1 MPGCEAVQ
9 RGGVVVCWRV
19 CRSID
24 MEGGLGY
31 NGYFGVQ
38 QRRSVIRHKWSREG
52 GDGERH
58 TKPRDSLPEGASLC
72 VAWVLPN
79 F

>member
-9 RGGVVVCWRV
+9 RGGVVVCCKA
-19 CRSID
+19 CRSIN
-24 MEGGLGY
+24 MEGGLGMQWVFW
-31 NGYFGVQ
+31 GAAAKERDTTQMVEGRW
-38 QRRSVIRHKWSREG
+38 RRR
-52 GDGERH
+52 RH